1 MDIQQ
6 NNIGIATMVKIECY
20 NLEKVEI
27 QKIFLNVLIVITK
40 FKDMQCRKTRSSR
53 TGHSV
58 WSWFPLVAVQLND
71 LI

>member
-27 QKIFLNVLIVITK
+27 QKIFLNVPIVITNS
-40 FKDMQCRKTRSSR
+40 KTCNAGKHGNREQDIPF
-53 TGHSV
+53 GHGSLL
-58 WSWFPLVAVQLND
+58 WPFN
-71 LI
+71 